1 MQIKFASVTV
11 SDQDK
16 ALAFYTEVLGFEKCS
31 DIAMG
36 GVYRW
41 LTVTAPEGVQGAE
54 LVLEPA
60 AFPPA
65 LVYQKALFDAGIP
78 ATALITKDIHAE
90 ARRLREKGVVFRG
103 EPQAMGPIT
112 AVIFE
117 DTCGNLL
124 NLVQPH
130 A

>member
-16 ALAFYTEVLGFEKCS
+16 ALAFYTEVLGFQKCA

-41 LTVTAPEGVQGAE
+41 LTVTSPEGVEGAE

-90 ARRLREKGVVFRG
+90 VRRLREKGVVLRG

-130 A
+130 G

>member
-41 LTVTAPEGVQGAE
+41 LTVTSPEGVEGAE

-65 LVYQKALFDAGIP
+65 LVYQKALFDAGVP
-78 ATALITKDIHAE
+78 ATALISKDIHAE
-90 ARRLREKGVVFRG
+90 VRRLREKGVVVRG

-117 DTCGNLL
+117 DRCGNLI

>member
-11 SDQDK
+11 SDQNK

-41 LTVTAPEGVQGAE
+41 LTVTSPEGVEGAE

-65 LVYQKALFDAGIP
+65 LVYQKALFDAGVP
-78 ATALITKDIHAE
+78 ATALISKDIHAE
-90 ARRLREKGVVFRG
+90 VRRLREKGVVVRG

-117 DTCGNLL
+117 DGCGNLI

>member
-16 ALAFYTEVLGFEKCS
+16 ALAFYTEVLGFQKCA

-41 LTVTAPEGVQGAE
+41 LTVTSPEGVEGAE

-90 ARRLREKGVVFRG
+90 VRRLREKGVVLRG

-130 A
+130 D